1 MKKILIEVMAAA
13 ALVGAMFGLFWEY
26 TVACG
31 HPLF

>member
-1 MKKILIEVMAAA
+1 MKKILLELMAAA